1 MAFNSILSPVTNSLQ
16 AIADVASAVADSTK
30 ILTDAVETNL
40 EARKK
45 SRNMRVASVVASHK
59 ESALANMESYA
70 KAEAKFTEK
79 AGKTPEEMMAELLS

>member
-59 ESALANMESYA
+59 ESALANMEAYA

-79 AGKTPEEMMAELLS
+79 TGKTPEEMMAELLS